1 MHAREA
7 IAPAR
12 CALRRALICLSL
24 GLSLSC
30 GGERASPGSQGPAP
44 APEQPS
50 KPATEQP
57 ADQGETRAEQ
67 PSAATS
73 DGGSAKS
80 PDQESGPPL
89 RKDDTVWAGAEMMGT
104 RFSIKVWV
112 DLEAGQTPRAAG
124 RAIQEAYAEIDRLEQ
139 VASEWRDSSE
149 LSRFNARAGLGWV
162 PISED
167 LYDIFE
173 RSKSVAQA
181 SGGAFD
187 PTFHGVGQLWS
198 FVPGA
203 RPPSREQIDKG
214 LALVNWREL
223 SLESSAESGPR
234 GQLGKPGMKIGLG
247 AIAKGFAVDRASA
260 MLRERGFAHHIVEG
274 GGDTFVSG
282 TKGGRTW
289 MVGIQDPD
297 SEGGG
302 TVGALPVRDRAVV
315 TSGGYQRYFEHEG
328 KRYTHILDPRTGWPL
343 DESTSAR
350 SVTVVAADATDADAF
365 CTAVMVMGSEE
376 GMRFVESLD
385 TLEAVIIPRA
395 GSIMISSGLRSSYV
409 SAPGKPRPADLDR
422 PPRTP

>member
-1 MHAREA
+1 MTSAGDAAE
-7 IAPAR
+7 PA
-12 CALRRALICLSL
+12 A
-24 GLSLSC
+24 
-30 GGERASPGSQGPAP
+30 QG
-44 APEQPS
+44 
-50 KPATEQP
+50 
-57 ADQGETRAEQ
+57 D
-67 PSAATS
+67 
-73 DGGSAKS
+73 
-80 PDQESGPPL
+80 PPL
-89 RKDDTVWAGAEMMGT
+89 RQDDTVWAGAELMGT

-112 DLEAGQTPRAAG
+112 DLAGGQTPRAAG
-124 RAIQEAYAEIDRLEQ
+124 RAIEEAYAEIDRLEQ

-149 LSRFNARAGLGWV
+149 LSRFNDRAGLGWV
-162 PISED
+162 PLSED
-167 LYDIFE
+167 LYDIFA
-173 RSKSVAQA
+173 RSKAVAQQ

-203 RPPSREQIDKG
+203 RPPSEAQIEKG

-223 SLESSAESGPR
+223 SLETSAEHGRR

-247 AIAKGFAVDRASA
+247 AIAKGYAVDRASA

-282 TKGGRTW
+282 TKGGRAW

-350 SVTVVAADATDADAF
+350 SVTVVAADATDADAY

-376 GMRFVESLD
+376 GMRFVEGMDS
-385 TLEAVIIPRA
+385 LEAVIIPRA
-395 GSIMISSGLRSSYV
+395 GSIMISSGLRSTYV
-409 SAPGKPRPADLDR
+409 SAPGKPRPAELDE